1 MSMSPFHAE
10 TDMPNVSTALIK
22 SAAEI
27 DPLNLAILFIGL
39 VALGVVWIAIILAK
53 GQSGGRKK

>member
-1 MSMSPFHAE
+1 MSPFHAE
-10 TDMPNVSTALIK
+10 SDMPSVTTDLIK
-22 SAAEI
+22 SVAEI

-39 VALGVVWIAIILAK
+39 IALGVIWIAIILAK

>member
-1 MSMSPFHAE
+1 
-10 TDMPNVSTALIK
+10 MPSISTALIK

-39 VALGVVWIAIILAK
+39 IALGVIWIGIILAK
-53 GQSGGRKK
+53 GQSGGRKG